1 MSAPIL
7 RYSARRAG
15 RLLGLVFATAALVGA
30 LAGVPAAGASSLATP
45 ALSALPIAVDQG
57 AIVQVGHDAVVT
69 ENQTANAVV
78 AIGGNVYVHGTV
90 TTAVAVGGNVIV
102 DGRVD
107 RTIVDVGGNVDLR
120 SSWVG
125 VKNSSSDTAIV
136 LIGGTLT
143 RGPGAVLTGNVTNVK
158 GAWFGDVFRV
168 GIWNPIAHPY
178 SLQAAVPWVVQSILF
193 ALFAIIVTATMP
205 RQVGAVARQL
215 RRRTLASFG
224 WGALGS
230 FIVIPVSLVILTITI
245 VGLLLVVP
253 GVIIG
258 LPLTFLFVGTA
269 VAVAVGG
276 LLLHGSGQHGNLML
290 AALIGVAILSVV
302 RFVPFFGSLAIV
314 LAWFFGL
321 GALVL
326 AIAEWQRARRELRRA
341 ARAATSTGRSP
352 GAPAPSGGQAPSGGP
367 LPPVSPPVP
376 APSVWQTSPS
386 SSPPPTTQ
394 DPPSSPSG
402 QAGPPLL
409 MPPAPP
415 APPSPPRTPA
425 SEE

>member
-1 MSAPIL
+1 MKEALMLAHIPCSPT
-7 RYSARRAG
+7 RRVV
-15 RLLGLVFATAALVGA
+15 RLLGLVFLVAVFIGA
-30 LAGVPAAGASSLATP
+30 LAGAPAASASPSVSQTLA
-45 ALSALPIAVDQG
+45 ALRFAVDQG
-57 AIVQVGHDAVVT
+57 AIVQLGHDAVVA
-69 ENQTANAVV
+69 ENQSANAVV

-102 DGRVD
+102 DGRVN
-107 RTIVDVGGNVDLR
+107 RTIVAIGGNVDLQGG
-120 SSWVG
+120 WVG
-125 VKNSSSDTAIV
+125 ATNSSSDTAIV
-136 LIGGTLT
+136 LVGGKLN
-143 RGPGAVLTGNVTNVK
+143 RGPGSVLTGNVTNVK
-158 GAWFGDVFRV
+158 GTWFSDVFRFGV
-168 GIWNPIAHPY
+168 WNPVAHPY
-178 SLQAAVPWVVQSILF
+178 SLQAAVPWVVQTVLF

-253 GVIIG
+253 GVILG

-276 LLLHGSGQHGNLML
+276 LLLHGSGQRGNLML
-290 AALIGVAILSVV
+290 AGLIGVAILSVL

-326 AIAEWQRARRELRRA
+326 AVAEWQRSRREMRRA
-341 ARAATSTGRSP
+341 AREGVPGGGRLVGPSASP
-352 GAPAPSGGQAPSGGP
+352 QP
-367 LPPVSPPVP
+367 SPPAAQSGP
-376 APSVWQTSPS
+376 APSVWQTAPQTT
-386 SSPPPTTQ
+386 PPQTAPPTT
-394 DPPSSPSG
+394 PPTTPSEAAPSP
-402 QAGPPLL
+402 PT
-409 MPPAPP
+409 
-415 APPSPPRTPA
+415 PPSPPSPPSSRV
-425 SEE
+425 

>member
-1 MSAPIL
+1 MFAPKPHSSAH
-7 RYSARRAG
+7 RAG
-15 RLLGLVFATAALVGA
+15 RLLGLLCAVAILTGA
-30 LAGVPAAGASSLATP
+30 LAGVTAASATPAATQ
-45 ALSALPIAVDQG
+45 ALSALRITAAQG
-57 AIVQVGHDAVVT
+57 AIVQLGHDAVVT

-102 DGRVD
+102 DGRVN
-107 RTIVDVGGNVDLR
+107 RTIVAVGGNVDLR
-120 SSWVG
+120 GGWVG
-125 VKNSSSDTAIV
+125 VNNSSSDTAIV
-136 LIGGTLT
+136 LVGGTLT
-143 RGPGAVLTGNVTNVK
+143 RGPGSVLTGNVTNVK

-178 SLQAAVPWVVQSILF
+178 SLQAAVPWMVQSILF

-253 GVIIG
+253 GVILG

-276 LLLHGSGQHGNLML
+276 LLLHGSGQRGNVML
-290 AALIGVAILSVV
+290 AGLIGVAILSLL

-326 AIAEWQRARRELRRA
+326 AIAEWQHARRELRRA
-341 ARAATSTGRSP
+341 ARTGSTAGTPP
-352 GAPAPSGGQAPSGGP
+352 GGPAPSGRP
-367 LPPVSPPVP
+367 LPPVIPSGP
-376 APSVWQTSPS
+376 APSVWQTSTASPPSPAAPAMPS
-386 SSPPPTTQ
+386 SSA
-394 DPPSSPSG
+394 G
-402 QAGPPLL
+402 QASPPV
-409 MPPAPP
+409 PT
-415 APPSPPRTPA
+415 PPSPPRASA

>member
-1 MSAPIL
+1 V
-7 RYSARRAG
+7 RV
-15 RLLGLVFATAALVGA
+15 LGLVFLAAVLIGA
-30 LAGVPAAGASSLATP
+30 LAGVPAASASPVAAQ
-45 ALSALPIAVDQG
+45 ALSALPIAVDSG
-57 AIVQVGHDAVVT
+57 AIVQLGHDAVVT
-69 ENQTANAVV
+69 ENESANAVV

-102 DGRVD
+102 DGRVN
-107 RTIVDVGGNVDLR
+107 RTIVAVGGNVDLQGG
-120 SSWVG
+120 WVG
-125 VKNSSSDTAIV
+125 VNNSSSDTAIV
-136 LIGGTLT
+136 LVGGTLT
-143 RGPGAVLTGNVTNVK
+143 RGPGSVLTGNVTNVK
-158 GAWFGDVFRV
+158 GAWFGDVFRI
-168 GIWNPIAHPY
+168 GIWNPIARPY
-178 SLQAAVPWVVQSILF
+178 SLQAAVPWVVQTILF

-253 GVIIG
+253 GVILG

-276 LLLHGSGQHGNLML
+276 LLLHGSGQRGNVML
-290 AALIGVAILSVV
+290 AGLIGVAILSVL

-326 AIAEWQRARRELRRA
+326 AIAEWQHARRELRRA
-341 ARAATSTGRSP
+341 ARTGSAAGTPP
-352 GAPAPSGGQAPSGGP
+352 GGPAPSDRP
-367 LPPVSPPVP
+367 LPPMIPSGP
-376 APSVWQTSPS
+376 APSVWQTSTES
-386 SSPPPTTQ
+386 
-394 DPPSSPSG
+394 PSSPAAPAAPSSPAG
-402 QAGPPLL
+402 QAAPPVPTPPT
-409 MPPAPP
+409 PPAPP
-415 APPSPPRTPA
+415 RASAP
-425 SEE
+425 EE